1 MDRLAVRDAVIAF
14 EQIGTGGTDVVLVH
28 GFQNDRTAWD
38 PFVARCDT
46 GRFRITRF
54 DLVGCGDSSPAKA
67 WSRCTIDEYALD
79 LSAVCDALRLA
90 APIAIGHSLGGG
102 TALRAALRQPDRFA
116 GLVLVAP
123 VSTTGLD
130 FLPDGAFEGLVR
142 PTVEQQ
148 RGLARAAFRR
158 SPSPGDFEAL
168 MAVIARATPEHIE
181 GAARSMR
188 DFRCQAELASLK
200 PPALLVCGDRDR
212 HVPLRNHL
220 ATWQAIPRCG
230 LQVYFD
236 VGHVPF
242 AEIPDAFAADGLR
255 FIGSIAEPMA
265 APPANS

>member
-1 MDRLAVRDAVIAF
+1 MQRLAIRDAVLAV
-14 EQIGTGGTDVVLVH
+14 EQAGTGTTDLVLVH
-28 GFQNDRTAWD
+28 GFQNDRSAWD
-38 PFVARCDT
+38 AFVARLD
-46 GRFRITRF
+46 GKRFRITRF
-54 DLVGCGDSSPAKA
+54 DLVGCGDSSAAKS
-67 WSRCTIDEYALD
+67 WSRCTIDEYARD
-79 LSAVCDALRLA
+79 LAAVCDALHIA
-90 APIAIGHSLGGG
+90 APVAIGHSLGGG
-102 TALRAALRQPDRFA
+102 TVVRAALNDPGRFA

-142 PTVEQQ
+142 PTPEQQ
-148 RGLARAAFRR
+148 RDLARAAFRR
-158 SPSPGDFEAL
+158 RPPAGDFEAL

-188 DFRCQAELASLK
+188 DFRCQGELASLA

-230 LQVYFD
+230 LQVYSD

-242 AEIPDAFAADGLR
+242 AETPDAFAQDVVR
-255 FIGSIAEPMA
+255 FVEGIA
-265 APPANS
+265 PA